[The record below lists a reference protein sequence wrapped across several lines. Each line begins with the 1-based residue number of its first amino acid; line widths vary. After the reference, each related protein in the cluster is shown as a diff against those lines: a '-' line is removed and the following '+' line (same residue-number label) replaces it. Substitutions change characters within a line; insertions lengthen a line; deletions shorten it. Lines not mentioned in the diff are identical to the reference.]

1 MAKDYYAT
9 LGIEKTASEAEIKKA
24 YRKLAVKYHPDKNAG
39 DKDAEERFKQI
50 SEAYAVLSDNEKK
63 QQYDQFGDSGFHQR
77 YSQEDIFRGA
87 DFGDIFGGGMGEDI
101 FSQLFGGRAR
111 GGCGQSPFQQRRPQP
126 TKGQDYVMR
135 VNIPLRQAITG
146 GERMIQYRHGNQSE
160 QIQVKIPVGIEH
172 GQKLRV
178 SGKGGQSPNG
188 GKPGDLLLEISIDKD
203 HILTRDGNDIHVQI
217 SVPFSGICLGTSAIV
232 PTIDGDKRIK
242 IPAGTGNGS
251 KIRLKGHGVPAHG
264 KHAAGDLYAQ
274 IMVEVPK
281 EISAE
286 QTQLLEKLQEIGL

>member
-87 DFGDIFGGGMGEDI
+87 DFGDIFGSGMGEDI